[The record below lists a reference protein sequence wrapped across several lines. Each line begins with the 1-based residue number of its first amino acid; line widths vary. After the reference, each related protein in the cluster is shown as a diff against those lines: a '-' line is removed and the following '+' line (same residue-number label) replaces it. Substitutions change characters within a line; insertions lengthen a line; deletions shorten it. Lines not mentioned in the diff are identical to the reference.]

1 MKNGTILSKFLIIIF
16 ISITIIFAYL
26 IKNLIDNNQTKSLVM
41 QIKKINSAV
50 ESFTQKYHALPGDI
64 QNTMGFGISIY
75 NSDGNGDNYITDSRK
90 LIDMAE
96 GEIVN
101 FWMHLSN
108 SQMLNEK
115 YDGFENEMARTAST
129 FPESKIGNAGII
141 AFSSSGKTYLQI
153 GFSHADTNRL
163 FTKNNT
169 LTTKEAFS
177 YDKKVDDENPYKG
190 NVVVTGGDVLNYT
203 QNSICARGESY
214 DINNSKPSCQLR
226 IELKE

>member
-1 MKNGTILSKFLIIIF
+1 MKNGTILSKFLIIIS

-41 QIKKINSAV
+41 QVKKINSAI
-50 ESFTQKYHALPGDI
+50 ESFTEKYHALPGDI
-64 QNTMGFGISIY
+64 QNAMSFGISSY
-75 NSDGNGDNYITDSRK
+75 NTDGNGDNYITDSRG
-90 LIDMAE
+90 LIEMAE

-115 YDGFENEMARTAST
+115 YDGFENEMARTSST
-129 FPESKIGNAGII
+129 FPESKIGNAGIV
-141 AFSSSGKTYLQI
+141 AFSSAGKTYIQI
-153 GFSHADTNRL
+153 GFSHSNANRL
-163 FTKNNT
+163 FTKNDT
-169 LTTKEAFS
+169 LTPNEAYS

-190 NVVVTGGDVLNYT
+190 NVVVVGGDILNYT
-203 QNSICARGESY
+203 QNSICARGDSF

-226 IELKE
+226 IEIK

>member
-1 MKNGTILSKFLIIIF
+1 MKNGTILSKFLIIISV
-16 ISITIIFAYL
+16 SITIIFAYL

-41 QIKKINSAV
+41 QIKKINSAI
-50 ESFTQKYHALPGDI
+50 ESFSEKYHALPGDI
-64 QNTMGFGISIY
+64 QNAMSFGISIY
-75 NSDGNGDNYITDSRK
+75 NSDGNGDNYITDSRGS
-90 LIDMAE
+90 IEMAE

-115 YDGFENEMARTAST
+115 YDGFENEMARPSST
-129 FPESKIGNAGII
+129 FPESKIGNAGIV
-141 AFSSSGKTYLQI
+141 AFSSAGKTYLQI
-153 GFSHADTNRL
+153 GFSHSNANRL

-169 LTTKEAFS
+169 LTPNEAYS

-190 NVVVTGGDVLNYT
+190 NVVVVGGDTLNYA
-203 QNSICARGESY
+203 QNSICARGDSF

-226 IELKE
+226 IEIK

>member
-1 MKNGTILSKFLIIIF
+1 MKNGTILSKFLIIISV
-16 ISITIIFAYL
+16 SITIIFAYL

-41 QIKKINSAV
+41 QIKKINSSI
-50 ESFTQKYHALPGDI
+50 ESFSEKYHALPGDI
-64 QNTMGFGISIY
+64 QNAMSFGISIY
-75 NSDGNGDNYITDSRK
+75 NSDGNGDNYITDSRG
-90 LIDMAE
+90 LIEMAE

-129 FPESKIGNAGII
+129 FPESKIGNAGIV
-141 AFSSSGKTYLQI
+141 AFSSAGKTYLQI
-153 GFSHADTNRL
+153 GFSHANANRL

-169 LTTKEAFS
+169 LTPNEAYS

-190 NVVVTGGDVLNYT
+190 NVVVVGGDTLNYA
-203 QNSICARGESY
+203 QNSICARGDSF
-214 DINNSKPSCQLR
+214 DISNSKPSCQLR
-226 IELKE
+226 IEIK

>member
-1 MKNGTILSKFLIIIF
+1 MKNGTILSKFLIII
-16 ISITIIFAYL
+16 SVLITIIFAYL

-41 QIKKINSAV
+41 QIKKINSSI
-50 ESFTQKYHALPGDI
+50 ESFSEKYHALPGDI
-64 QNTMGFGISIY
+64 QNAMSFGISIY
-75 NSDGNGDNYITDSRK
+75 NSDGNGDNYITDSRG
-90 LIDMAE
+90 LIEMAE

-108 SQMLNEK
+108 TQMLHEK

-129 FPESKIGNAGII
+129 FPESKIGNAGIV
-141 AFSSSGKTYLQI
+141 AFSSAGKTYLQI
-153 GFSHADTNRL
+153 GFSHANANRI

-169 LTTKEAFS
+169 LTPNEAYS

-190 NVVVTGGDVLNYT
+190 NVIVVGGDTLNYA
-203 QNSICARGESY
+203 QNSICARGESF

-226 IELKE
+226 IEIK